1 MLLVQSMMLGILVA
15 LLSAC
20 STNPATGQ
28 RQFTALMSPAQEN
41 QIGAQQHEAIVEQFG
56 GEYDNPKLQAY
67 VRELGARVAKNTER
81 ADVKYKFYLLDTPV
95 LNAFAVPG
103 GYIYTTR
110 GVVAA
115 ANSEAELAGV
125 LAHEV
130 GHITGRH
137 SAERYSKGI
146 LTAVGV
152 TVASAAIGNAAAA
165 RALGIGANLYSTS
178 YSRGQ
183 ESQADELGVRYL
195 HRSGYDTFAMAGFLG
210 QLEAD
215 HQLQQKITGKK
226 NNVPTFFSTHPN
238 TAGRVVTAS
247 QIASTYPKGSSKQ
260 GRNRHMSMV
269 NGMMYGDSSKQGF
282 ARGQK
287 FYHPELGFTFTA
299 PNGYRIVN
307 QTNQV
312 LSVSNNGSVVI
323 LDVRDNKGR
332 ENPYN
337 YIRRT
342 WFKGEQL
349 SDLENTTINGMRAAT
364 GSFDGQV
371 DGRAVKIRVVAIEY
385 SPTQIFRFQLGIPQ
399 GATAA
404 TVNALKNTTYS
415 FRRMTAAEKK
425 SVRPQ
430 RVRVVT
436 ARNGDSIKSLSN
448 RMDFANLKVE
458 RFIALNGLESSDK
471 IVSGRKYKIVV
482 AK

>member
-1 MLLVQSMMLGILVA
+1 
-15 LLSAC
+15 
-20 STNPATGQ
+20 
-28 RQFTALMSPAQEN
+28 
-41 QIGAQQHEAIVEQFG
+41 
-56 GEYDNPKLQAY
+56 
-67 VRELGARVAKNTER
+67 
-81 ADVKYKFYLLDTPV
+81 
-95 LNAFAVPG
+95 
-103 GYIYTTR
+103 
-110 GVVAA
+110 
-115 ANSEAELAGV
+115 
-125 LAHEV
+125 
-130 GHITGRH
+130 
-137 SAERYSKGI
+137 
-146 LTAVGV
+146 
-152 TVASAAIGNAAAA
+152 
-165 RALGIGANLYSTS
+165 
-178 YSRGQ
+178 
-183 ESQADELGVRYL
+183 
-195 HRSGYDTFAMAGFLG
+195 
-210 QLEAD
+210 
-215 HQLQQKITGKK
+215 
-226 NNVPTFFSTHPN
+226 
-238 TAGRVVTAS
+238 
-247 QIASTYPKGSSKQ
+247 
-260 GRNRHMSMV
+260 MV

-448 RMDFANLKVE
+448 QMDFANLKVE